1 MRFLKRPYIG
11 CANKRLVILIFKLIN
26 KITSKY
32 KFVFKFMDIDYYLS
46 IFSQK
51 KYYLSINSIVQIIY
65 IVRYKRAL
73 INDNELRF

>member
-1 MRFLKRPYIG
+1 
-11 CANKRLVILIFKLIN
+11 
-26 KITSKY
+26 
-32 KFVFKFMDIDYYLS
+32 MDIDYYLS